1 MFMYIENNV
10 YIYMIYAYVN
20 PGVLNGSS
28 NDRFIT
34 LNGPFFNDPLNDRYV
49 SKE

>member
-1 MFMYIENNV
+1 MLVVKHVANLKLI
-10 YIYMIYAYVN
+10 
-20 PGVLNGSS
+20 PGVLNGSF